1 MTGAEPR
8 SSQAGRDRGRLNY
21 EENMEAVNIYG
32 YQLIFGQTDTSLGTP
47 DSGSRKKVEDFAQ
60 LAIITRGSQSLHY
73 NWIESCE
80 G

>member
-1 MTGAEPR
+1 MTGGEPR
-8 SSQAGRDRGRLNY
+8 CSQAGRDRGRLNY

-32 YQLIFGQTDTSLGTP
+32 YQLIFGQTDTS
-47 DSGSRKKVEDFAQ
+47 SGSRKKVEDFAQ
-60 LAIITRGSQSLHY
+60 LAIITRGSQSEHY